1 MSTLDNRGELVE
13 ALKKAGLLDWFKYL
27 PEGFEVVFD
36 MSSRYARKNGL
47 LGTFSFLGT
56 VEKSPL

>member
-1 MSTLDNRGELVE
+1 LSTLDNRGRTGGSLE
-13 ALKKAGLLDWFKYL
+13 KSRTIGWFKYL

-47 LGTFSFLGT
+47 L
-56 VEKSPL
+56 VHINKAVHRV

>member
-1 MSTLDNRGELVE
+1 MTLSTLDNRGRTGGSLE
-13 ALKKAGLLDWFKYL
+13 KSRTIGWFKYL

-47 LGTFSFLGT
+47 LGTY
-56 VEKSPL
+56 